1 MDQSTRQGSA
11 QVMRGSRVQGDCG
24 CASPKEDVK
33 GGGSV
38 AMPQSSALPNGQGET
53 VQLTERELLIY
64 QAGQSFGAA
73 QALRQ
78 AAEMLNEW
86 SQKLNLQAQNQAA
99 AGQGF
104 LDRALEK
111 KPGAISA
118 SGQAGAR
125 LAQRVAKAV
134 NALVGD
140 GS

>member
-1 MDQSTRQGSA
+1 
-11 QVMRGSRVQGDCG
+11 
-24 CASPKEDVK
+24 
-33 GGGSV
+33 
-38 AMPQSSALPNGQGET
+38 MPAREAET

-86 SQKLNLQAQNQAA
+86 SQKLNLQAQNQGA

-111 KPGAISA
+111 KPGQMSA

-125 LAQRVAKAV
+125 LAQRVVKAV

>member
-24 CASPKEDVK
+24 CSSPEKNIK

-38 AMPQSSALPNGQGET
+38 EVPRPSTLPNGQGTET

-78 AAEMLNEW
+78 TAEMLNEW
-86 SQKLNLQAQNQAA
+86 SQKLNVQAQSQAA
-99 AGQGF
+99 AGQSF

-111 KPGAISA
+111 KPMSP
-118 SGQAGAR
+118 SGQAGAK
-125 LAQRVAKAV
+125 LANRIVKAIG
-134 NALVGD
+134 ALTGD
-140 GS
+140 DS

>member
-1 MDQSTRQGSA
+1 M
-11 QVMRGSRVQGDCG
+11 
-24 CASPKEDVK
+24 
-33 GGGSV
+33 
-38 AMPQSSALPNGQGET
+38 AMPQASELPNGSGET

-78 AAEMLNEW
+78 IAEMLNEQA
-86 SQKLNLQAQNQAA
+86 QKIALQAQNQAT
-99 AGQGF
+99 AGQSF

-111 KPGAISA
+111 KPSQMSA
-118 SGQAGAR
+118 SGQAGVR
-125 LAQRVAKAV
+125 LAQRVVKAV

>member
-1 MDQSTRQGSA
+1 MEQPTQGSA
-11 QVMRGSRVQGDCG
+11 QVMRGSRILGDCG
-24 CASPKEDVK
+24 CTSSKEDVNRS
-33 GGGSV
+33 GSAV
-38 AMPQSSALPNGQGET
+38 MPKSSALPNEQGET

-86 SQKLNLQAQNQAA
+86 SQKLNLQAQNQAT
-99 AGQGF
+99 AGQRF

-111 KPGAISA
+111 KLGAVSV
-118 SGQAGAR
+118 SGQVGVR
-125 LAQRVAKAV
+125 LAQRVVKVV

-140 GS
+140 SS

>member
-1 MDQSTRQGSA
+1 
-11 QVMRGSRVQGDCG
+11 
-24 CASPKEDVK
+24 
-33 GGGSV
+33 
-38 AMPQSSALPNGQGET
+38 MPQSSALPNGQGET

-86 SQKLNLQAQNQAA
+86 SQKLNVQAQNQAA

>member
-1 MDQSTRQGSA
+1 MEMPGTSTLP
-11 QVMRGSRVQGDCG
+11 SRE
-24 CASPKEDVK
+24 P
-33 GGGSV
+33 
-38 AMPQSSALPNGQGET
+38 ET
-53 VQLTERELLIY
+53 VQLTEREMLIY

-78 AAEMLNEW
+78 VAELLNEQ
-86 SQKLNLQAQNQAA
+86 SQKLNLQAQNQGA

-111 KPGAISA
+111 KPSSISA

-125 LAQRVAKAV
+125 LAQRVVKAV

-140 GS
+140 DS

>member
-1 MDQSTRQGSA
+1 MDQSIRQGSA
-11 QVMRGSRVQGDCG
+11 QVVRGSRVQGDCG
-24 CASPKEDVK
+24 CSPPKEDIK

-38 AMPQSSALPNGQGET
+38 AMPQSSALPVGQGET

-86 SQKLNLQAQNQAA
+86 SQKLNIQAQNQGA

-111 KPGAISA
+111 KPAPLSV

-125 LAQRVAKAV
+125 IANRVVKAV
-134 NALVGD
+134 GALLGD
-140 GS
+140 DS

>member
-1 MDQSTRQGSA
+1 
-11 QVMRGSRVQGDCG
+11 
-24 CASPKEDVK
+24 
-33 GGGSV
+33 
-38 AMPQSSALPNGQGET
+38 MPQASRLPNGGGET

-78 AAEMLNEW
+78 VAEMLNEH
-86 SQKLNLQAQNQAA
+86 SQKLALQAQNQSST
-99 AGQGF
+99 GQAL
-104 LDRALEK
+104 LDRALEQ
-111 KPGAISA
+111 KPSHMSA

-125 LAQRVAKAV
+125 LAQRVVKAV